1 MSKITEKIAKL
12 LALAESP
19 YEEEAK
25 AALLQARRLMAEH
38 KLMPEDIEPRENK
51 RVIQECV
58 GVTCT
63 KLSSPWTVYLSTLI
77 AAHYCCRPYR
87 SSVHGS
93 KVSEIGFI
101 GIEDDFKLCKLAFLY
116 AYDCIASRC
125 RQIRTQKEYP
135 AIPTVGASAAACLP
149 LSKSRRQNIRNGD
162 WSWSCRRRSRTSFPK

>member
-38 KLMPEDIEPRENK
+38 KLMPEDIEPQENK
-51 RVIQECV
+51 KVIQECV

-77 AAHYCCRPYR
+77 AAHYCCRPLSEFRTWQQGFGDRVYR
-87 SSVHGS
+87 HGGRFQTLQAG
-93 KVSEIGFI
+93 VS
-101 GIEDDFKLCKLAFLY
+101 LRL
-116 AYDCIASRC
+116 
-125 RQIRTQKEYP
+125 
-135 AIPTVGASAAACLP
+135 
-149 LSKSRRQNIRNGD
+149 
-162 WSWSCRRRSRTSFPK
+162 

>member
-38 KLMPEDIEPRENK
+38 KLMPEDIEPQENK
-51 RVIQECV
+51 KVIQECV
-58 GVTCT
+58 GITCT

-93 KVSEIGFI
+93 KCSEPMQADPYAK
-101 GIEDDFKLCKLAFLY
+101 GISCKDASGDVQFLWLGLLP
-116 AYDCIASRC
+116 RPVC
-125 RQIRTQKEYP
+125 RFPK
-135 AIPTVGASAAACLP
+135 AG
-149 LSKSRRQNIRNGD
+149 G
-162 WSWSCRRRSRTSFPK
+162 RTSGMGIGHGRAAGGRGCRFQNETEQL

>member
-38 KLMPEDIEPRENK
+38 KLMPEDIEPQENK
-51 RVIQECV
+51 KVVQECV

-101 GIEDDFKLCKLAFLY
+101 GMEDDFKLCKLAFLY
-116 AYDCIASRC
+116 AYDCV
-125 RQIRTQKEYP
+125 
-135 AIPTVGASAAACLP
+135 AIPMAGASAAGCLP
-149 LSKSRRQNIRNGD
+149 LSKSRGQNIRNGD
-162 WSWSCRRRSRTSFPK
+162 WSWSCRRRSRTPFPK

>member
-38 KLMPEDIEPRENK
+38 KLMPEDIEPQENK
-51 RVIQECV
+51 KVVQECV

-63 KLSSPWTVYLSTLI
+63 KFSSPWTVYLSTLI

-87 SSVHGS
+87 SSVHGG

-101 GIEDDFKLCKLAFLY
+101 GMEDHATGVGFMPRAFRMAMWALEWVER
-116 AYDCIASRC
+116 I
-125 RQIRTQKEYP
+125 
-135 AIPTVGASAAACLP
+135 L
-149 LSKSRRQNIRNGD
+149 
-162 WSWSCRRRSRTSFPK
+162 RSRASSSVRTGRLLKMFLKPISI

>member
-38 KLMPEDIEPRENK
+38 KLMPEDIEPQENK
-51 RVIQECV
+51 KVIQECV

-87 SSVHGS
+87 SSVHGR
-93 KVSEIGFI
+93 KVPEIGLI
-101 GIEDDFKLCKLAFLY
+101 GIEDDVGRSGPKRDIPQRRFG
-116 AYDCIASRC
+116 RC
-125 RQIRTQKEYP
+125 
-135 AIPTVGASAAACLP
+135 AIPTDGASAAGCLP
-149 LSKSRRQNIRNGD
+149 LFKSRRQNIRNGD
-162 WSWSCRRRSRTSFPK
+162 WSWSCHRWSRTPFPK